1 MMKSKHID
9 FKRLNDT
16 MDTALRDAEIRAFWE
31 GLSYSEL
38 SYDTKV
44 EKVKKRYHLSYE
56 SVTRV
61 IYNK

>member
-1 MMKSKHID
+1 MKSKHID
-9 FKRLNDT
+9 FSRLNDV

-31 GLSYSEL
+31 GLSYSKL
-38 SYDTKV
+38 NYDDKID
-44 EKVKKRYHLSYE
+44 KVKKRYHISYE

>member
-1 MMKSKHID
+1 MKSKHID
-9 FKRLNDT
+9 FKRLNDL

-38 SYDTKV
+38 SYDIKI
-44 EKVKKRYHLSYE
+44 EKVKNRYHLSYE

>member
-1 MMKSKHID
+1 MKSKHID
-9 FKRLNDT
+9 FKRLNDL

-38 SYDTKV
+38 SYDAKI
-44 EKVKKRYHLSYE
+44 EKVKNRYHLSYE